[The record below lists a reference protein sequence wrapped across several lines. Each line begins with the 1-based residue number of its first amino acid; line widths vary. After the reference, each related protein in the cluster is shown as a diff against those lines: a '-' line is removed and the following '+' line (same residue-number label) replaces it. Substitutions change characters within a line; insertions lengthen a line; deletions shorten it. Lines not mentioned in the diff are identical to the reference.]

1 MSPLIAVYKG
11 HVHRGYIYIYIS
23 IYLTDRLPRNRRI
36 WGHMKCTVK
45 ALRLGLQGTLEV
57 ENPLKE
63 HILNPKKRQSFRVI
77 FFRKNW
83 EI

>member
-1 MSPLIAVYKG
+1 
-11 HVHRGYIYIYIS
+11 
-23 IYLTDRLPRNRRI
+23 
-36 WGHMKCTVK
+36 MKCTVK